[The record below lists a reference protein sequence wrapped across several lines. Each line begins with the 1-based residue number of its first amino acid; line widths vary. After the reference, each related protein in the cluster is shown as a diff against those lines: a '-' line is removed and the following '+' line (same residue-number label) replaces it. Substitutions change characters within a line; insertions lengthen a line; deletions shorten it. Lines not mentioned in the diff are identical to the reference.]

1 MSAGRKD
8 RTDDFARPLAGM
20 HVEHV
25 YLDAPL
31 KAQRRPW
38 DARAVE
44 RLVLVTIV
52 VAAFALAALAGLFW
66 GFIHVGN

>member
-1 MSAGRKD
+1 MSAGRKGQAG
-8 RTDDFARPLAGM
+8 DFCRPLKDM
-20 HVEHV
+20 DVQHV

-44 RLVLVTIV
+44 IWVGVTCLVAGAGGLLVMTA
-52 VAAFALAALAGLFW
+52 VAMGW
-66 GFIHVGN
+66 VR

>member
-8 RTDDFARPLAGM
+8 RADDFTRPLADM

-44 RLVLVTIV
+44 RWVLVTVV

>member
-1 MSAGRKD
+1 MSAGRKGQAG
-8 RTDDFARPLAGM
+8 DFCRPVDQM

-31 KAQRRPW
+31 KAQRRSW

-44 RLVLVTIV
+44 RWAGWTCLLIVAGCLLVL
-52 VAAFALAALAGLFW
+52 AAYIAGV
-66 GFIHVGN
+66 IR

>member
-1 MSAGRKD
+1 MSAGRKGQAG
-8 RTDDFARPLAGM
+8 DFCRPVDQM
-20 HVEHV
+20 HVEHI

-44 RLVLVTIV
+44 IWVGVTCLVAGAGGLLVMTA
-52 VAAFALAALAGLFW
+52 VAMGW
-66 GFIHVGN
+66 VR